1 MKSEFTKNTGRKKV
15 KSDFTGILL
24 FILGVALIGIS
35 IFNLFEDPITNQY
48 YKIKRN
54 LSLPSFGNLI
64 SPVPTTDRNGL
75 VDTVNPI
82 QTRTSSPQTFESTIK
97 IDAEIDIIEGFLPLN
112 IEVSEITKPTPLET
126 KEYDVVPI
134 RLSIPIIDLNADIIN
149 ATNKEIIQGEKTYI
163 QWLAPDEYAIGWH
176 FDTAF
181 LGVSGNTVLNGH
193 HNIFGKVFENL
204 DKLVSGDEIFIYG
217 NDLHVYQYLVTNT
230 MILPERDV
238 SIEERLEN
246 ARWILPSDD
255 ERVTLITCWPYFSN
269 THRLIIVAR
278 PLSSKPVPITNER
291 N

>member
-1 MKSEFTKNTGRKKV
+1 MKLESFKKLDSSG
-15 KSDFTGILL
+15 KKRDLSGKIL
-24 FILGVALIGIS
+24 FVLGLVLISIS

-48 YKIKRN
+48 YKIKRDISSSGNNFLPEQITN
-54 LSLPSFGNLI
+54 LR
-64 SPVPTTDRNGL
+64 PT
-75 VDTVNPI
+75 I
-82 QTRTSSPQTFESTIK
+82 ESTSN
-97 IDAEIDIIEGFLPLN
+97 DIETPEENKTTFQLVIEYEDSEGFLPLN
-112 IEVSEITKPTPLET
+112 IEVSDVKKPTPVET
-126 KEYDVVPI
+126 KEYDVVPV
-134 RLSIPIIDLNADIIN
+134 RLSIPAIDLNADIIN
-149 ATNKEIIQGEKTYI
+149 ATHKEIVQGEKTYI

-181 LGVSGNTVLNGH
+181 LGVTGNTVLNGH
-193 HNIFGKVFENL
+193 HNVFGKVFENL

-217 NDLHVYQYLVTNT
+217 NDLHVYQYIVTNT

-278 PLSSKPVPITNER
+278 PLSSEPIPITNER